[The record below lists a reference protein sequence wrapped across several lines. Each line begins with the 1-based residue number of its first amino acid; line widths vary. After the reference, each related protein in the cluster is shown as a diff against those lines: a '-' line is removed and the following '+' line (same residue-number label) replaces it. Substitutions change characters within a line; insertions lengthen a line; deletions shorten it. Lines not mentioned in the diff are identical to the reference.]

1 MNYPK
6 NIKRSNYNSS
16 FAIEHPMQ
24 QSWERFWLFSK
35 IFNTYQATFFNKRTV
50 PYCCIFDLSAS
61 TKHCVVQGS
70 GQDRELEVEQSIRTA
85 TGQKEQTYT
94 NLGFNPLSSE
104 AVQNVLCSHWSA
116 FKPISVSSSSW
127 TEITLTYNP

>member
-6 NIKRSNYNSS
+6 NIKRSKQLNS
-16 FAIEHPMQ
+16 FD
-24 QSWERFWLFSK
+24 F
-35 IFNTYQATFFNKRTV
+35 
-50 PYCCIFDLSAS
+50 IFDLSTS
-61 TKHCVVQGS
+61 TKHCVVRGS

-116 FKPISVSSSSW
+116 YPPP
-127 TEITLTYNP
+127 L

>member
-6 NIKRSNYNSS
+6 NIKRSKRLNNSD
-16 FAIEHPMQ
+16 FIIERSMQ
-24 QSWERFWLFSK
+24 QSWERFWLFLK
-35 IFNTYQATFFNKRTV
+35 NFNTYQAAFFNKRTV
-50 PYCCIFDLSAS
+50 PYCCIFDLSTS

-94 NLGFNPLSSE
+94 NLGFNLLSSE
-104 AVQNVLCSHWSA
+104 AVQNVLCSHWSDYL
-116 FKPISVSSSSW
+116 PLINIDQYRV
-127 TEITLTYNP
+127 LYGQR